1 MSNIYLHK
9 TNDTLD
15 IPDTNS
21 IHINRI
27 DELENNSVENMY
39 IQDLLDYTLPS
50 EQPALLE
57 KIAEKLNNK
66 GLLYIQAPDIKQL
79 AIALTFDKVNIELAQ
94 MLTYKERVFMHS
106 AQNIIDLLS
115 VANYKLITQKYIN
128 IFEYYF
134 TAQIIK

>member
-1 MSNIYLHK
+1 MNNIYLHK
-9 TNDTLD
+9 TNDILD
-15 IPDTNS
+15 IPDTNN
-21 IHINRI
+21 IHIDRI
-27 DELENNSVENMY
+27 DEIENNSVESMY

-79 AIALTFDKVNIELAQ
+79 AVALTFDKVNIELAQ